1 MVIRAA
7 LLAAAVV
14 FTTGAQA
21 QSAKGTVS
29 WFMAND
35 ADRRAML
42 QACADDEALARRPVC
57 ANAVEASNRVA
68 RARRAAAMARTP
80 SPSEVLNDP
89 RYWASNRM
97 ARAGALV
104 ECNGGGLT
112 NLTPR
117 ACAAARLGAAMDGQ

>member
-7 LLAAAVV
+7 LLAAAVA
-14 FTTGAQA
+14 FPIAAQA
-21 QSAKGTVS
+21 QPAKGTVS

-35 ADRRAML
+35 ADRREML

-57 ANAVEASNRVA
+57 ANAVAASNRVA
-68 RARRAAAMARTP
+68 RARRAAAARTP

-104 ECNGGGLT
+104 ECNGGGPT